1 MQMNFDLNRIWDQ
14 IYEAGNRPVE
24 QRSELLDSLLAHL
37 EIEAHVHPSADVY
50 YAIGYLCYVHPD
62 KSERMQAKL
71 LASLSKSIE
80 LKPTFASPKLQ
91 LGHYYYDLADYR
103 TAISYFRE
111 AARADWSEYYALW
124 LQEMILCCLNFSDG
138 LPSALPK
145 LEAFVSKCLKA
156 NPDDVFA
163 HNLFKCLLRVV
174 PECSDAGAAART
186 TALLEKLARGT
197 DLERV
202 FHDDLE
208 KLVGLAN
215 DNGAR

>member
-1 MQMNFDLNRIWDQ
+1 MNFDLNRIWDQ

-124 LQEMILCCLNFSDG
+124 LQEMTAVRRIRRSI
-138 LPSALPK
+138 SR
-145 LEAFVSKCLKA
+145 KA
-156 NPDDVFA
+156 
-163 HNLFKCLLRVV
+163 HCLLAWHTEKSGLGKSRGRAGGAGGA
-174 PECSDAGAAART
+174 CDAADRFLRT
-186 TALLEKLARGT
+186 CWPASGPIRSSS
-197 DLERV
+197 
-202 FHDDLE
+202 
-208 KLVGLAN
+208 LAN
-215 DNGAR
+215 SNGGARVRPICHFGTG